1 MKKLLALASVMLSS
15 ALAATVTTVPADL
28 FKPTPA
34 KIEDLCKKAQVTA
47 ADTAL
52 NALTRRVQQVKD
64 GGAADIIF
72 DGGVG
77 GVNVQI
83 QGAGVSAYNI
93 CAGRTTRLEAMPNT
107 AELLAASPV
116 LVYING
122 TVPELANAR
131 AWRAVLVLL
140 GADGKELA
148 RLTPSSTSLGEP
160 NYWKASC
167 SGGRCAWRGGNV
179 YRFIPAPPFDTVLPV
194 GSKLRVL
201 ATFGQGVQQIDLEVK

>member
-1 MKKLLALASVMLSS
+1 MKKLLALAAVMLPS
-15 ALAATVTTVPADL
+15 ALAAPIATVPNDL
-28 FKPTPA
+28 FHPTPA
-34 KIEDLCKKAQVTA
+34 KVEDLCKKAQVTA
-47 ADTAL
+47 ADTSL

-83 QGAGVSAYNI
+83 QGVGVSAYNI
-93 CAGRTTRLEAMPNT
+93 CAGRTTRLEAMPST
-107 AELLAASPV
+107 ADLLAASPV

-122 TVPELANAR
+122 SVPELANAR

-140 GADGKELA
+140 GPDGKELG
-148 RLTPSSTSLGEP
+148 RLMPSSASLGEP

-179 YRFIPAPPFDTVLPV
+179 YRFTPDPPFNTALPT